1 MISYAQVSAVTQ
13 ELNENPIIFLERL
26 KEALQNFIN
35 LDLDSYEVKVI
46 LRIHSC
52 PNVPQIQE

>member
-46 LRIHSC
+46 LRINSC
-52 PNVPQIQE
+52 PNVPQI